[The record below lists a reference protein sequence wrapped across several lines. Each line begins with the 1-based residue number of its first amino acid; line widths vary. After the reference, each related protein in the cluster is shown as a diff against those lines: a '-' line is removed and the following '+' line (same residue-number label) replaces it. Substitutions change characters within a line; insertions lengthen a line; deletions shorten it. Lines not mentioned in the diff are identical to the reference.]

1 MESTLNALGGILLR
15 ALPTFFLVL
24 LLHFYLKRVFF
35 SPLEKIRK
43 QRYDATEGAKKA
55 AEASLAKAEAK
66 AAEYEAAIRAARNE
80 VYQEQE
86 KVRMQWMFEQAAKT
100 ASARANADALIRSAQ
115 AALADQVDEA
125 RQSLRAQSESLADE
139 IANSVLRRRA

>member
-35 SPLEKIRK
+35 GPLDKVLK
-43 QRYDATEGAKKA
+43 QRYDATEGAKKD
-55 AEASLAKAEAK
+55 AESSLARAEAK
-66 AAEYEAAIRAARNE
+66 AAEYESAIRAARSE
-80 VYQEQE
+80 VYHEQE
-86 KVRMQWMFEQAAKT
+86 KVRLEWRQEQAAQT
-100 ASARANADALIRSAQ
+100 ADARAKAEAMIKEAQ
-115 AALADQVDEA
+115 LSIAAQVEEA
-125 RQSLRAQSESLADE
+125 RQTLRAQSESLAEE

>member
-35 SPLEKIRK
+35 SPLEKILQ

>member
-1 MESTLNALGGILLR
+1 MDSTLNALGGILLR
-15 ALPTFFLVL
+15 ALPTFFLIL

-35 SPLEKIRK
+35 APLEKVLK

-66 AAEYEAAIRAARNE
+66 AAEYEAALRAARNE

-86 KVRMQWMFEQAAKT
+86 KFRKDWMFEQAART
-100 ASARANADALIRSAQ
+100 ASARANADALIKSARV
-115 AALADQVDEA
+115 ALATQVDEA
-125 RQSLRAQSESLADE
+125 RQTLGAQSESLADE
-139 IANSVLRRRA
+139 

>member
-35 SPLEKIRK
+35 SPLDKILK

-55 AEASLAKAEAK
+55 AEASFARAEAK
-66 AAEYEAAIRAARNE
+66 AAEYEAAIRAARSD

-86 KVRMQWMFEQAAKT
+86 KARLQWREEQTAKAAEAR
-100 ASARANADALIRSAQ
+100 ASAGVMIKEAQ
-115 AALADQVDEA
+115 ASINEQVEKA
-125 RQSLRAQSESLADE
+125 RLTLRTESDSLANE
-139 IANSVLRRRA
+139 IADSVLRSRA